1 MEWLYGLQQLGLSLK
16 LRPFPFAGFAGTMI
30 GMCNSAR
37 KKKPG
42 PLSKPFEIPA
52 L

>member
-1 MEWLYGLQQLGLSLK
+1 MWSMAAGPTLK
-16 LRPFPFAGFAGTMI
+16 AEAVSVSRIFRPAGTMI
-30 GMCNSAR
+30 GTYSSAR

-42 PLSKPFEIPA
+42 PLSKPFEVSI